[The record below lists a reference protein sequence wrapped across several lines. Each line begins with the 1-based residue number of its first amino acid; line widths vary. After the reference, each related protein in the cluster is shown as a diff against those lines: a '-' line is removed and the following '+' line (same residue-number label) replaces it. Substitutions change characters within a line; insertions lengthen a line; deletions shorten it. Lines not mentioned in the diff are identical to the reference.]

1 MFESDGVEEGMEAEA
16 SLLGGLSTENV
27 GGLLFGDGEAATE
40 EAPVF
45 FYFAHAALVVDGQ
58 EVDGFNEGEDEAECG
73 LEVVG
78 LLVLDAEG

>member
-16 SLLGGLSTENV
+16 SLIGCLSTENV

-40 EAPVF
+40 EAPIF
-45 FYFAHAALVVDGQ
+45 FYFAHAALVADGQ

-78 LLVLDAEG
+78 LLVFDAEG